1 MMKARFYF
9 VLFSLV
15 NGSSNQS
22 IVKPKQ
28 GFVDRA
34 VGATDYE
41 GCRNA
46 EAAYNMDHSIQ
57 YLDCNNG
64 ECNIKCNRKDHIPT
78 IPKIKCKNPRKNRWV
93 PTPKKYGHVS
103 CAPSNEQTKCGPI
116 TKHFDVGKNVAVNCI
131 KDKCEGGFINRYLTD
146 NKTGI
151 IGPSHS
157 DQEFCPFKVQK

>member
-1 MMKARFYF
+1 MKP
-9 VLFSLV
+9 
-15 NGSSNQS
+15 
-22 IVKPKQ
+22 VK

-34 VGATDYE
+34 VGATDYD

-57 YLDCNNG
+57 YLDCNHG

-103 CAPSNEQTKCGPI
+103 CAPLNEQTKCGPI
-116 TKHFDVGKNVAVNCI
+116 TKHFDVGANVAVNCV
-131 KDKCEGGFINRYLTD
+131 KDKCEGGFIIQGPTD
-146 NKTGI
+146 QVI
-151 IGPSHS
+151 RRFFI
-157 DQEFCPFKVQK
+157 FYY